1 MKSILN
7 LLGAFLI
14 CTTTCFAQVGI
25 GTENPDASSILE
37 LQSTEGGLL
46 LPRMTTTERDLIA
59 SPAEGLTIYNT
70 TTESLEV
77 FELSS
82 TSWKRLT
89 TESEGTPSLT
99 MYKNLNGASLTTSS
113 NTTNFDNFPLGASEV
128 TENDLDYFEVLGEG
142 EIKILQAGSY
152 LINASWAT
160 RNLESGSVKYIFAI
174 FINGTRTGYMARGA
188 VNLPSQD
195 YFGASGTFQYVFAA
209 DDIVDI
215 SYFIGNTASSVS
227 GDLLHIGIVKL

>member
-70 TTESLEV
+70 TTQGLEIY
-77 FELSS
+77 
-82 TSWKRLT
+82 TDSWKSLAV
-89 TESEGTPSLT
+89 EVDTPVLT
-99 MYKNLNGASLTTSS
+99 MYSPSPGTIDSANNTFYNL
-113 NTTNFDNFPLGASEV
+113 PLGVGDIVENNSE
-128 TENDLDYFEVLGEG
+128 YFNVLSDGKI
-142 EIKILQAGSY
+142 EILKDGSY
-152 LINASWAT
+152 LINASWSVS
-160 RNLESGSVKYIFAI
+160 NFKSGETKYIFAV
-174 FINGTRTGYMARGA
+174 FVDDARTAYLSRGVANLSGT
-188 VNLPSQD
+188 D
-195 YFGASGTFQYVFAA
+195 HFGVTGTFQNVFTAGQVL
-209 DDIVDI
+209 DVK
-215 SYFIGNTASSVS
+215 YFLNAVNNSSTLN
-227 GDLLHIGIVKL
+227 GTYAHIGIVKL